1 MLNAAVP
8 QDTRGT
14 PSYGK
19 CIVMFLSIYSRPT
32 STDSAIS
39 EFSGK
44 TMLRPVPQPSRLQR
58 RGNHRREQLVRAAGE
73 LIVRL
78 PLSEVTYAAI
88 CARAKIPPSSAYY
101 FYPDLDA
108 ICRAILVSDRAG
120 MDDALVRP
128 FTKAQS
134 RTWQSVVGCLV
145 ERAAR
150 YNRTHP
156 VAAKLAIGG
165 QTPPHLKRV
174 DREADRVRSRL
185 ALRAL
190 EQLFVLPRI
199 RRMEQVAFLAI
210 ELGDAVFTASMIER
224 GRLTAGYVTLAKAAV
239 VGFLTQFFG
248 ERLPP
253 RRVPLRAANGAA
265 KLVRRRPT

>member
-1 MLNAAVP
+1 MPEFPPNAFSRSNLYTGNLHLYELGDPRVLRESDATTVP
-8 QDTRGT
+8 Q
-14 PSYGK
+14 S
-19 CIVMFLSIYSRPT
+19 
-32 STDSAIS
+32 
-39 EFSGK
+39 
-44 TMLRPVPQPSRLQR
+44 SRLQR
-58 RGNHRREQLVRAAGE
+58 RGNHRREQLLLAAGN
-73 LIVRL
+73 LIVQL

-88 CARAKIPPSSAYY
+88 CARAGIPPSSAYH

-108 ICRAILVSDRAG
+108 ICRALLVSDRAG
-120 MDDALVRP
+120 MDEALMRP
-128 FTKAQS
+128 FTKLQS

-185 ALRAL
+185 ALGAL
-190 EQLFVLPRI
+190 EQLFVLPRF
-199 RRMEQVAFLAI
+199 RRLEQVAFLATEI
-210 ELGDAVFTASMIER
+210 GDAVFTASMIER
-224 GRLTAGYVTLAKAAV
+224 GRLTAGYVRLAKAAV

-253 RRVPLRAANGAA
+253 RSAPLLEGAA
-265 KLVRRRPT
+265 RTVKIVKRRPA

>member
-1 MLNAAVP
+1 M
-8 QDTRGT
+8 Q
-14 PSYGK
+14 
-19 CIVMFLSIYSRPT
+19 
-32 STDSAIS
+32 
-39 EFSGK
+39 
-44 TMLRPVPQPSRLQR
+44 RPVAPPSRLQR
-58 RGNHRREQLVRAAGE
+58 RGNHRRERLLRAAGE
-73 LIVRL
+73 LIARL

-88 CARAKIPPSSAYY
+88 CARAKIPSGSAYY

-108 ICRAILVSDRAG
+108 ICRALLVSDRAG
-120 MDDALVRP
+120 MDDALMRP

-134 RTWQSVVGCLV
+134 RTWQSVVACLV

-174 DREADRVRSRL
+174 DREADRVRSHL

-199 RRMEQVAFLAI
+199 RRMDEVAFLAI
-210 ELGDAVFTASMIER
+210 EIGDAVFTASMIEC

-253 RRVPLRAANGAA
+253 RTAPPRTAHTVAAKVSERRAA
-265 KLVRRRPT
+265 